1 MDNNQVKY
9 DNSNK
14 RSIELSN
21 ALTFHTIIFY
31 YGKNIKH
38 RNVQNK
44 KKDYNKNICFS
55 DPCYFHSLNTANGH
69 HFDFPYHSKMRTPS
83 YNVQLLIPNHH

>member
-1 MDNNQVKY
+1 MFK
-9 DNSNK
+9 
-14 RSIELSN
+14 I
-21 ALTFHTIIFY
+21 
-31 YGKNIKH
+31 
-38 RNVQNK
+38 K

-83 YNVQLLIPNHH
+83 YNVQLLIPNHHKSEEIWLQTSL